1 MIEEQPELEGVWHLA
16 SEPIDKFELLTML
29 DRELQLG
36 IEIVRDDGVIVDRSL
51 DSTQLRRKT
60 GRQPR
65 RWDEMVEE
73 LAADATPYD
82 EIRRNLARR

>member
-1 MIEEQPELEGVWHLA
+1 
-16 SEPIDKFELLTML
+16 ML

-51 DSTQLRRKT
+51 DSTRLRRAT

-73 LAADATPYD
+73 LVADATPYD
-82 EIRRNLARR
+82 EIRRNLAHR